1 MEMTKNQLADLVTE
15 ELVRMVENGELD
27 EGFLDRLKARG
38 AGVGT
43 KIGGAARGAVQKGLG
58 GIAGIAGEKDMA
70 QTMRDKAGE
79 TKDKTAK
86 AAGGK
91 QAASLLKGKARKA
104 KALADDLKNDI
115 AKLGVDVPQLKSAVE
130 ALETAAAAVEAA
142 LGRIG

>member
-1 MEMTKNQLADLVTE
+1 MKMTKNELADLVTE

-38 AGVGT
+38 AGVGS
-43 KIGGAARGAVQKGLG
+43 KLKGAARGAVQKGLG
-58 GIAGIAGEKDMA
+58 GIASAAGEDEMA
-70 QTMRDKAGE
+70 AKMRDKAGE
-79 TKDKTAK
+79 TKAAAAK

-104 KALADDLKNDI
+104 KAMADDLKNDI
-115 AKLGVDVPQLKSAVE
+115 AKLGVDVPQLNTAVE
-130 ALETAAAAVEAA
+130 ALERAAEAVEAA